1 MNAETLSAPETNSA
15 IAIAK
20 SIICI
25 AMMIINNLF
34 LFMILFRLM
43 FVVSFL
49 ADAWPFA
56 GPR

>member
-1 MNAETLSAPETNSA
+1 MNAETLSTPETNSA

-25 AMMIINNLF
+25 AMMIINTLF
-34 LFMILFRLM
+34 LFMIFLRLM

-49 ADAWPFA
+49 AAAWLCG